1 MVGVGRACLVRSSSI
16 NPSPSWAW
24 SLPPSICQQFL
35 NILHIFCAFF
45 GTLFDCCVNGPIG
58 ALITGVLLLLLA
70 LPVNSVT
77 APPVQ
82 PAHHSS
88 PCLQPPSSSSSY
100 FLGARWTPITGL
112 SITRGL
118 IGSYALPLIGAD
130 LLRVLAFYGQGCT
143 SPRTAAAI
151 GLG

>member
-1 MVGVGRACLVRSSSI
+1 MGAGRACLVQSSFI
-16 NPSPSWAW
+16 IPSPSWARLLL
-24 SLPPSICQQFL
+24 SSILQQFL
-35 NILHIFCAFF
+35 NILHIFYAFF

-58 ALITGVLLLLLA
+58 ALNTGVLLLLLA
-70 LPVNSVT
+70 LPMTSVT

-100 FLGARWTPITGL
+100 SLGARWTPITGL

-118 IGSYALPLIGAD
+118 TGSYALPLIGVD

-143 SPRTAAAI
+143 PPRTVAI